1 MLPSFHPAIDLAN
14 ELNRMMHD
22 DDCAELQLIALQVE
36 IDVLGSIYHE
46 TGNHYMSIDLNQLL
60 MGPTRVSL
68 NPFGFLK
75 IYIINSDL
83 FISFYGLNQFN
94 NPSFWRRLPISF
106 GSVKLKT

>member
-1 MLPSFHPAIDLAN
+1 MLPSFHPAIDQAN
-14 ELNRMMHD
+14 ELNQMMHD
-22 DDCAELQLIALQVE
+22 DDCVELQLIALQVE

-46 TGNHYMSIDLNQLL
+46 TGNHYDTMSIDLNQLL

-83 FISFYGLNQFN
+83 LISFYGFNQFN
-94 NPSFWRRLPISF
+94 NPSF
-106 GSVKLKT
+106 